1 MFTNKYKPAILIFFV
16 LTLFLTSCVDDNEE
30 EDIREY
36 FAGTWK
42 CREINTGFA
51 YNVIIKIDS
60 TTQTYINLYNFH
72 QFGSNEKVSAIVSN
86 LAIDIPSQLACNN
99 TINVR
104 GSGLMQNNK
113 TTINL
118 DYYVD
123 DGNTLDTITAVYT
136 KIY

>member
-1 MFTNKYKPAILIFFV
+1 MFKIKYAPIILIVF
-16 LTLFLTSCVDDNEE
+16 LCTLFLTSCIDDNED
-30 EDIREY
+30 EDTREY

-42 CREINTGFA
+42 CKEINTGFA

-60 TTQTYINLYNFH
+60 TTQTYINIYNFH
-72 QFGSNEKVSAIVSN
+72 QFGSNEKVRAIVN
-86 LAIDIPSQLACNN
+86 DLALDIPSQLACNN

-104 GSGLMQNNK
+104 GSGIMQNNK

-118 DYYVD
+118 DYFVN
-123 DGNTLDTITAVYT
+123 DGITLDTITAVYT

>member
-60 TTQTYINLYNFH
+60 TTQTYIKLYNFH
-72 QFGSNEKVSAIVSN
+72 QFGSNEKVSAIVSD
-86 LAIDIPSQLACNN
+86 LAIDIPSQLTCNN

-104 GSGLMQNNK
+104 GSGVMQNNK

-118 DYYVD
+118 DYYVN
-123 DGNTLDTITAVYT
+123 DGSTLDTITAVYT